1 MELLHPHR
9 KKNIS
14 FFLSPE
20 LAKLIELKGELIS
33 EKSVF
38 LLEAS
43 IVLLASAQL
52 DLLLL
57 VIYINFNSQILSLF
71 LSVGSIQACFCNS
84 LVIWSGL
91 LIRLRFFDA
100 GTNHESADDFVTAAQ
115 SVELNLDRGCLA

>member
-1 MELLHPHR
+1 M
-9 KKNIS
+9 
-14 FFLSPE
+14 
-20 LAKLIELKGELIS
+20 
-33 EKSVF
+33 F

-57 VIYINFNSQILSLF
+57 VIYINSQILSLF